1 MLYYLF
7 NYLDQLDFPGAGM
20 FKYVS
25 FRSALALILSL
36 FISTAIGRRIID
48 KLQLLQIGET
58 VRNLGL
64 EGQMSKKGTPT
75 MGGIIIIIAIV
86 VPTLLCAK
94 LTNIYVIL
102 MLVTTIWLGA
112 LGFADDYIKVFRKN
126 KEGMHG
132 KFKIIGQIG
141 LGLIVGLVLFMSPD
155 VVIKENMEVRHD
167 NVIEE
172 VRFHTVEKKSTKT
185 TIPFV
190 KNNNFD
196 YAQLVN
202 WAGEY
207 KEEAAW
213 LVFVLMVIF
222 VVTAV
227 SNGANLTDGLDGLAA
242 GSSAIIGVALGILA
256 YMSSHFEFASFLNIM
271 FIPGAEE
278 LVVFAAAF
286 IGATVGFLW
295 YNAYPAQVFMGDTGS
310 LTLGGIIAVFAIIIR
325 KELLIPI
332 LCGIFLVENL
342 SVLMQTF
349 YFKYTKKKYG
359 VEDYVFVS
367 KKNPEKPMAYT
378 TMTYHLQ
385 KAIRDLD
392 LRDDK
397 GRPFTPKTHIFRH
410 CYGVKLTELH
420 IPDET
425 IAELL
430 GHKNTDSVSYYRKI
444 SNKVMAKETRK
455 SREKM
460 DDILRDIINQWDGY
474 EVVE

>member
-48 KLQLLQIGET
+48 KLQMLQIGET

-172 VRFHTVEKKSTKT
+172 VRYHTVEKKSTKT

-207 KEEAAW
+207 KEEVAW

-359 VEDYVFVS
+359 EGRRIFKMAPLHHHFQKPGNAGIQALIQKPFNVVPES
-367 KKNPEKPMAYT
+367 KIVVRFWLIGIILAV
-378 TMTYHLQ
+378 
-385 KAIRDLD
+385 I
-392 LRDDK
+392 
-397 GRPFTPKTHIFRH
+397 
-410 CYGVKLTELH
+410 
-420 IPDET
+420 T
-425 IAELL
+425 IVTL
-430 GHKNTDSVSYYRKI
+430 
-444 SNKVMAKETRK
+444 
-455 SREKM
+455 KM
-460 DDILRDIINQWDGY
+460 R
-474 EVVE
+474 